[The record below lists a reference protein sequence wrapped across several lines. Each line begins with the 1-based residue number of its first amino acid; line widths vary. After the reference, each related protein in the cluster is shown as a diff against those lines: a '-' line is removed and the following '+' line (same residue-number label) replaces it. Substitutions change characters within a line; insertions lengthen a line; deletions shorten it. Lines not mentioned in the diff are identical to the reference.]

1 MRQKHNKKKWWLLIV
16 NVCVLFFW
24 ITTVDNSL
32 AQSLYGEEEIVSGK
46 KLPQWAREISPNYF
60 VGISLPYT
68 HEADARSAAL
78 LDARKQILD
87 RLGVMLSKIQLEKIL
102 DRNSKADPNIVETD
116 TEGDI
121 QTIAISKGLI
131 AVKAEKYHVQKY
143 KRRQNN
149 SVSYYHI
156 AYVKVPFSKPA
167 HDAMIGRIFEEI
179 EKSCHSRMARINSD
193 VFADIQPIL
202 EDILQLENTCEQ
214 TRQMIGLRP
223 EYTIKMD
230 QWKADLAIRKAA
242 ILADVTIWPLGK
254 NQSVGDDN
262 YLSEPVGIEMAYHNS
277 PVRGIQV
284 DVIEQSQV
292 IGSGIT
298 DVQGRFIYSYQKP
311 ILGEIKLSLQPKFG
325 AANSLP
331 AIEFTFKNQVK
342 VVVNIP
348 ELPISPEIS
357 QKFVENS
364 VIQCLLQNQML
375 VDQGCELSQE
385 LLISFLKGSLSDIP
399 DSSCIDGKLVLV
411 GRSYA
416 YNAGPLPLNP
426 GLFIAKASAE
436 LKLIDTR
443 NQILVWN
450 TKIVADGQLR
460 ESPQAAGNSAL
471 QMLARQVAD
480 EVRQKFAL
488 IRDDETIR

>member
-1 MRQKHNKKKWWLLIV
+1 MHNKKNYWLLILGSWLLFSWIILAV
-16 NVCVLFFW
+16 N
-24 ITTVDNSL
+24 SS

-46 KLPQWAREISPNYF
+46 KLPKWAREISPDYF
-60 VGISLPYT
+60 VGISVPYA

-78 LDARKQILD
+78 LNARKQILD
-87 RLGVMLSKIQLEKIL
+87 RLGVVLSKTQIEKIL
-102 DRNSKADPNIVETD
+102 DRNSKIDPNIVETD

-131 AVKAEKYHVQKY
+131 AVKAEKYHIQKY
-143 KRRQNN
+143 KRKLNDK
-149 SVSYYHI
+149 VSYHHI
-156 AYVKVPFSKPA
+156 AYVKVPFAKA
-167 HDAMIGRIFEEI
+167 GHDAMIERIFEEI
-179 EKSCHSRMARINSD
+179 EKSYHSRMNRINSD
-193 VFADIQPIL
+193 VATDIQPIL

-230 QWKADLAIRKAA
+230 QWKADLAVRKAV
-242 ILADVTIWPLGK
+242 ILADVTIQPLGK

-262 YLSEPVGIEMAYHNS
+262 YLSEPIGIEMAYHNS

-284 DVIEQSQV
+284 EVIEQSQV

-298 DVQGRFIYSYQKP
+298 DAQGRYFYSYQKP
-311 ILGEIKLSLQPKFG
+311 IIGEIKLSLQPQFG
-325 AANSLP
+325 DANSLP

-357 QKFVENS
+357 QKFVESN
-364 VIQCLLQNQML
+364 VIQCLLDNRML
-375 VDQGCELSQE
+375 VDQSCELPDA
-385 LLISFLKGSLSDIP
+385 LLISLLKGSLSDIP

-450 TKIVADGQLR
+450 TKIVTDGQLR